1 MNLVVIDSNEKT
13 STQRVYNQDKVVQWI
28 RRLKNEGRYR
38 WLNPFGSPKTFF
50 KILILHFEKAP
61 DNRANRHPGHC
72 NRRGTSII
80 IFVSNGSG
88 RKLMKQILIQIQPA
102 KGTFVQNN

>member
-1 MNLVVIDSNEKT
+1 MNLVVIDSNEKI

-50 KILILHFEKAP
+50 
-61 DNRANRHPGHC
+61 
-72 NRRGTSII
+72 
-80 IFVSNGSG
+80 
-88 RKLMKQILIQIQPA
+88 
-102 KGTFVQNN
+102 